1 MLRVLMAFPLAIL
14 LAGGLFTFMAWMVDN
29 GSRQE
34 PESTPP
40 LSFNMVMVEQ
50 ESEVQRRQR
59 VVPPKPE
66 APKPPPQV
74 MPSQSKPTSV
84 STLPVAS
91 ISALGLDT
99 SISGI
104 AVSAPKFGKIEGSA
118 NLGAGINVGSNQ
130 QAMPLYRVEPRY
142 PARALK
148 QGAEGYVVLQ
158 FTIDTQGRPSDISVV
173 EAKPRRLFER
183 DAMRALRKW
192 KYQAKVIDDQAVEQP
207 GQTVKLEFKINQ

>member
-66 APKPPPQV
+66 APKPPPQI

-104 AVSAPKFGKIEGSA
+104 AVSAPKFGKIEGAA

-192 KYQAKVIDDQAVEQP
+192 KYQAKVTDGQVVEQP

>member
-84 STLPVAS
+84 STLPVVS

-104 AVSAPKFGKIEGSA
+104 AVSAPKFGKIEGAA

-158 FTIDTQGRPSDISVV
+158 FTIDTQGRPSDISVL

-192 KYQAKVIDDQAVEQP
+192 KYQAKIIDGQAVEQP

>member
-66 APKPPPQV
+66 APKPPPQI

-91 ISALGLDT
+91 ILALGLDT

-104 AVSAPKFGKIEGSA
+104 AVSAPKFGKIEGAA

-192 KYQAKVIDDQAVEQP
+192 KYQAKVIDGQAVEQP

>member
-1 MLRVLMAFPLAIL
+1 MAFPLAIL

-66 APKPPPQV
+66 APKPPPQI

-192 KYQAKVIDDQAVEQP
+192 KYQAKVIDGQAVEQP
-207 GQTVKLEFKINQ
+207 RQTVKLEFKINQ

>member
-66 APKPPPQV
+66 APKPPPQI

-84 STLPVAS
+84 SKLPVAS

-104 AVSAPKFGKIEGSA
+104 AVSAPKFGKIEGAA

-192 KYQAKVIDDQAVEQP
+192 KYQAKVIDGQAVEQP

>member
-14 LAGGLFTFMAWMVDN
+14 LAGGLFTFMAWIVDN

-66 APKPPPQV
+66 APKPPPQI

-104 AVSAPKFGKIEGSA
+104 AVSAPKFGKIEGAA

-192 KYQAKVIDDQAVEQP
+192 KYQAKVIDGQPVEQP

>member
-66 APKPPPQV
+66 ASKPPPQI

-104 AVSAPKFGKIEGSA
+104 AVSAPKFGKIEGAA

-192 KYQAKVIDDQAVEQP
+192 KYQAKVIDGQAVEQP
-207 GQTVKLEFKINQ
+207 GKTVKLEFQINQ

>member
-66 APKPPPQV
+66 APKPPPQI

-192 KYQAKVIDDQAVEQP
+192 KYQAKVIDGQAVEQP
-207 GQTVKLEFKINQ
+207 RQTVKLEFKINQ

>member
-40 LSFNMVMVEQ
+40 LSFNMVIVEQ

-66 APKPPPQV
+66 TPKPPPQI

-104 AVSAPKFGKIEGSA
+104 AVSAPKFGKIEGAA

-158 FTIDTQGRPSDISVV
+158 FTIDTQGHPSDISVV

-192 KYQAKVIDDQAVEQP
+192 KYQAKVIDGQAVEQP

>member
-34 PESTPP
+34 TESTPP

-66 APKPPPQV
+66 APKPPPQI

-104 AVSAPKFGKIEGSA
+104 AVSAPKFGKIEGAA

-192 KYQAKVIDDQAVEQP
+192 KYQAKIIDGQAVEQP

>member
-40 LSFNMVMVEQ
+40 LSFNMVMVKQ

-91 ISALGLDT
+91 ISSLGLDT

-104 AVSAPKFGKIEGSA
+104 AVSAPKFGKIEGAA

-192 KYQAKVIDDQAVEQP
+192 KYQAKVIDGQAVEQP

>member
-29 GSRQE
+29 GSRQK

-91 ISALGLDT
+91 ISTLGLDT

-104 AVSAPKFGKIEGSA
+104 AVSAPKFGKIEGAA

-192 KYQAKVIDDQAVEQP
+192 KYQAKIIDGQAVEQP

>member
-40 LSFNMVMVEQ
+40 LSFNIVMVEQ

-66 APKPPPQV
+66 APKPPPQI

-104 AVSAPKFGKIEGSA
+104 AVSAPKFGKIEGAA

-192 KYQAKVIDDQAVEQP
+192 KYQAKIIDGQAVEQP

>member
-14 LAGGLFTFMAWMVDN
+14 LAGSLFTFMAWMVDN

-66 APKPPPQV
+66 APKPPPQI

-104 AVSAPKFGKIEGSA
+104 AVSAPKFGKIEGAA
-118 NLGAGINVGSNQ
+118 NLEAGINVGSNQ

-192 KYQAKVIDDQAVEQP
+192 KYQAKVIDGQAVEQP

>member
-66 APKPPPQV
+66 APKPPPQI

-104 AVSAPKFGKIEGSA
+104 AVSAPKFGKIEGAA

-158 FTIDTQGRPSDISVV
+158 FTIDTQGRPSDISVL

-192 KYQAKVIDDQAVEQP
+192 KYQAKVIDGQAVEQT

>member
-1 MLRVLMAFPLAIL
+1 MLRVLIAFPLAIL
-14 LAGGLFTFMAWMVDN
+14 LAGSLFTFMAWMVDN

-50 ESEVQRRQR
+50 EPEVQRRQR

-66 APKPPPQV
+66 APKPPPQI

-104 AVSAPKFGKIEGSA
+104 AVSAPKFGKIEGAA

-192 KYQAKVIDDQAVEQP
+192 KYQAKVIDGQAVEQP

>member
-66 APKPPPQV
+66 APKPPPQI

-104 AVSAPKFGKIEGSA
+104 AVSAPKFGKIEGAA

-130 QAMPLYRVEPRY
+130 QAMPLYRVEPSY

-192 KYQAKVIDDQAVEQP
+192 KYQAKVIDGQAVEQP

>member
-50 ESEVQRRQR
+50 EPEVQRRQR

-66 APKPPPQV
+66 APKPPPQI

-104 AVSAPKFGKIEGSA
+104 AVSAPKFGKIEGAA

-192 KYQAKVIDDQAVEQP
+192 KYQAKVIDGQAVEQP

>member
-59 VVPPKPE
+59 VVPPKLE

-104 AVSAPKFGKIEGSA
+104 AVAAPKFGKIEGAA
-118 NLGAGINVGSNQ
+118 NLGAGINAGSNQ

-158 FTIDTQGRPSDISVV
+158 FTIDTQGRPSDISVL

-192 KYQAKVIDDQAVEQP
+192 KYQAKVIDGQAVEQP

>member
-34 PESTPP
+34 PESTPL

-66 APKPPPQV
+66 APKPPPQI

-104 AVSAPKFGKIEGSA
+104 AVSAPKFGKIEGAA

-142 PARALK
+142 PERALK

-192 KYQAKVIDDQAVEQP
+192 KYQAKVIDGQAVEQP

>member
-59 VVPPKPE
+59 IVPPKPE
-66 APKPPPQV
+66 APKPPPQI

-104 AVSAPKFGKIEGSA
+104 AVSAPKFGKIEGAA

-142 PARALK
+142 PERALK

-192 KYQAKVIDDQAVEQP
+192 KYQAKVIDGQAVEQP

>member
-104 AVSAPKFGKIEGSA
+104 AVSAPKFGKIEGAA

-158 FTIDTQGRPSDISVV
+158 FTIDTQGRPSDISVL

-192 KYQAKVIDDQAVEQP
+192 KYQAKVIDGQAGEQP

>member
-14 LAGGLFTFMAWMVDN
+14 LAGSLFTFMAWMVDN

-66 APKPPPQV
+66 APKPPPQI

-104 AVSAPKFGKIEGSA
+104 AVSAPKFGKIEGAA
-118 NLGAGINVGSNQ
+118 NLEAGINVGSNQ

-192 KYQAKVIDDQAVEQP
+192 KYQAKVIDGQSVEQP

>member
-91 ISALGLDT
+91 ISSLGLDT

-104 AVSAPKFGKIEGSA
+104 AVSAPKFGKIEGTA

-192 KYQAKVIDDQAVEQP
+192 KYQAKVIDGQAVEQP

>member
-14 LAGGLFTFMAWMVDN
+14 LVGGLFTFMAWMVDN

-40 LSFNMVMVEQ
+40 LSFNIVMVEQ

-192 KYQAKVIDDQAVEQP
+192 KYQAKVIDGQAVEQP

>member
-66 APKPPPQV
+66 APKPPPQI

-158 FTIDTQGRPSDISVV
+158 FTIDTQGRPSDINVV

-192 KYQAKVIDDQAVEQP
+192 KYQAKVIDGQAVEQP

>member
-104 AVSAPKFGKIEGSA
+104 AVSAPKFGKIEGAA
-118 NLGAGINVGSNQ
+118 NLEAGINVGSNQ

-192 KYQAKVIDDQAVEQP
+192 KYQAKVIDGQAVEQP

>member
-34 PESTPP
+34 LESTPP

-66 APKPPPQV
+66 TPKPPPQI

-104 AVSAPKFGKIEGSA
+104 AVSAPKFGKIEGAA

-192 KYQAKVIDDQAVEQP
+192 KYQAKVIDGQAVEQP

>member
-34 PESTPP
+34 PESTSP

-192 KYQAKVIDDQAVEQP
+192 KYQAKVIDGQAVEQP

>member
-66 APKPPPQV
+66 APKPPPQI

-104 AVSAPKFGKIEGSA
+104 AVSAPKFGKVEGAA

-192 KYQAKVIDDQAVEQP
+192 KYQAKVIDGQAVEQP

>member
-40 LSFNMVMVEQ
+40 LSFNMIMVEQ

-104 AVSAPKFGKIEGSA
+104 AVSAPKFGKIEGTA
-118 NLGAGINVGSNQ
+118 NLGSGINVGSNQ

-158 FTIDTQGRPSDISVV
+158 FTIDTQGRSSDISVV

-192 KYQAKVIDDQAVEQP
+192 KYQAKVIDGQAVEQP

>member
-34 PESTPP
+34 PKSTPP

-104 AVSAPKFGKIEGSA
+104 AVSAPKFGKIEGAA

-158 FTIDTQGRPSDISVV
+158 FTIDTQGRPSDISVL

-192 KYQAKVIDDQAVEQP
+192 KYQAKVIDGQAVEQP

>member
-59 VVPPKPE
+59 AVPPKPE

-104 AVSAPKFGKIEGSA
+104 AVSAPKFGKIEGAA

-192 KYQAKVIDDQAVEQP
+192 KYQAKVIDGQAVEQP

>member
-14 LAGGLFTFMAWMVDN
+14 LAGSLFTFMAWMVDN

-66 APKPPPQV
+66 APKPPPQI

-91 ISALGLDT
+91 ILALGLDT

-104 AVSAPKFGKIEGSA
+104 AVSAPKFGKIEGAA
-118 NLGAGINVGSNQ
+118 NLEAGINVGSNQ

-192 KYQAKVIDDQAVEQP
+192 KYQAKVIDGQAVEQP

>member
-74 MPSQSKPTSV
+74 MPSQSKPTLV

-104 AVSAPKFGKIEGSA
+104 AISAPKFGKIEGAA

-192 KYQAKVIDDQAVEQP
+192 KYQAKVIDGQAVEQP

>member
-84 STLPVAS
+84 STLPVVS

-104 AVSAPKFGKIEGSA
+104 AVSAPKFGKIEGAA

-158 FTIDTQGRPSDISVV
+158 FTIDTQGRPSDISVL

-192 KYQAKVIDDQAVEQP
+192 KYQAKVIDGQAVEQP

>member
-50 ESEVQRRQR
+50 ESEVQRLQR

-66 APKPPPQV
+66 TPKPPPQV

-104 AVSAPKFGKIEGSA
+104 AVSAPKFGKIEGAA

-192 KYQAKVIDDQAVEQP
+192 KYQAKVIDGQAVEQP